1 MRILLEA
8 ACASLTDCL
17 EAEAAGADRLEL
29 CSALVVG
36 GLTPSI
42 GLLAAARARV
52 RVPIVCMVRPR
63 AGAFCYG
70 EDELETMRHD
80 IAAFRDAGADG
91 VVLGVLTAQG
101 AVDIDRC
108 RDLVE
113 RAGSLQTVFHR
124 AFDLVPDPDTTLEA
138 LVSIGVT
145 RILTSGQTPASLEGA
160 PLLRRLIERAAGRI
174 EILPGGGIR
183 AASVSELLAATGA
196 RGVHLGPQ
204 LLHTDA
210 SGAAN
215 PRISFGSPGA
225 GPDQYPALDAAAI
238 RAVRE
243 ALDRPGA

>member
-63 AGAFCYG
+63 AGAFCYS
-70 EDELETMRHD
+70 EDELETMRRD
-80 IAAFRDAGADG
+80 TEAFRDAGADG
-91 VVLGVLTAQG
+91 VVLGVLTPQG

-113 RAGSLQTVFHR
+113 RAGPLQTVFHR

-138 LVSIGVT
+138 LISIGVT
-145 RILTSGQTPASLEGA
+145 RILTSGQAPASLEGA
-160 PLLRRLIERAAGRI
+160 PLLRQLIERAAGRI

-183 AASVSELLAATGA
+183 AASVAELLAATGA

-204 LLHTDA
+204 LLRTDA

-225 GPDQYPALDAAAI
+225 GADQYPALDAAAI
-238 RAVRE
+238 RAVRA
-243 ALDRPGA
+243 ALDRP